1 MQLNKLKSGIKGN
14 TEVTL
19 NFSSN
24 VVGDS
29 DDENN
34 SPHEPSLTNTQL
46 SRLCEAFA
54 NNSSANTKLLK
65 THLHKIGQ
73 SRGFLARLLGP
84 LLKIGFPLIRNILKR
99 LAF

>member
-1 MQLNKLKSGIKGN
+1 MQLKKLKFGIKGN

-34 SPHEPSLTNTQL
+34 SPHKPSLTNTQL

-54 NNSSANTKLLK
+54 NNLSANTKLLK
-65 THLHKIGQ
+65 TELHKLGQ
-73 SRGFLARLLGP
+73 SRGFLGRLLGP
-84 LLKIGFPLIRNILKR
+84 LLKIGFPLIRNILKP
-99 LAF
+99 LPF